1 MAAYGTYLEANEY
14 FQNRLYT
21 LAWDEASS
29 KNKTIA
35 LEEATQRI
43 DRLRF
48 SGVKV
53 DETQELEFPR
63 YYLEYDGTDLGPEG
77 DEEIPE
83 DIQIATYELAY
94 CLLDGVD
101 PDLELENLIITQQK
115 YSTIQMNRSLGTLE
129 YIVAGI
135 PSATA
140 WRHLLPYL
148 APSRPIRIHR
158 VS

>member
-1 MAAYGTYLEANEY
+1 MYGTLIDANEY

-35 LEEATQRI
+35 LTEATSRI

-53 DETQELEFPR
+53 DETQDLEFPR
-63 YYLEYDGTDLGPEG
+63 YYLDFDGTDSGPEG
-77 DEEIPE
+77 DEEVPE
-83 DIQIATYELAY
+83 DIEIATYELAY
-94 CLLDGVD
+94 SLLDGVN
-101 PDLELENLIITQQK
+101 PDLELENLMSIRQR
-115 YSTIQMNRSLGTLE
+115 YSSVQLQRSTNDSLE
-129 YIVAGI
+129 YIIAGI
-135 PSATA
+135 PNATA

-148 APSRPIRIHR
+148 APSKSIRLHR